1 MEVQLSDGGIRA
13 ADATGSVSVETERWR
28 PGEGAGW
35 PGPADEIVRG
45 TTTALGFLPSHVF
58 AERLDAEAAYE
69 VHDVA
74 DSVPLPA
81 GEYRVRVD
89 GPLVVC
95 LRFDGAAE
103 LRRDAGGVTVAFGRP
118 TAVSLGFRSRDAAP
132 PGTVTVPRTLDGVA
146 TALSWL
152 STGFRSTGLD
162 RSAPEQRGRSPRVE
176 YGEELGIPTSLRSKR
191 AATGVRLHL
200 PRELEY
206 LVPAAPLAGY
216 LGADVRLGA
225 SEPRLEHPGG
235 ERGLARLPGFQHEV
249 SSLLRRTFLLDC
261 LARERVRGEGLVGA
275 AAALDRLELDPDE
288 LEGMRLGDR
297 LDRYLDVDF
306 EAVSDALPEW
316 HLSMYVEP
324 TYERVR
330 TLPHLVSDLAY
341 VFLPESEPLGGHE
354 RLARSL
360 DDFYRSARDQV
371 EVDAVKPVLGPG
383 HIHGWLAEGVPID
396 VFKSVSEAYE
406 HRDRRERRRR
416 PGRRPLSV
424 VAVLNDTEMI
434 EEYANLRAAYGR
446 TVGGRGVD
454 VELRKRLSREE
465 LASVFESEHDLV
477 HYIGHCEDAGLR
489 CTDGHLAADDVRESN
504 AETFLLNACGS
515 YYEGVDLVRKGS
527 VAGAV
532 TFNKVLDRHAA
543 RVGTTFVRLLVNGF
557 SIERA
562 LGLARRRIIMGKDYA
577 VVGDGT
583 HTIAESDGPAPA
595 DATLEDRRGG
605 GFELTYRV
613 HDARRFGGTYH
624 PPVPGVDDA
633 HLYGSER
640 TVSLDATEVE
650 EFLRTA
656 DIPVV
661 YDGDI
666 HWADELAAMLA

>member
-1 MEVQLSDGGIRA
+1 MEVELSGGRIRA
-13 ADATGSVSVETERWR
+13 ADATGSVTVRTERWR

-35 PGPADEIVRG
+35 PGPADELVRG
-45 TTTALGFLPSHVF
+45 TTSALGFLPSHVF
-58 AERLDAEAAYE
+58 AERLDGEGSYE
-69 VHDVA
+69 IHDVT
-74 DSVPLPA
+74 DSVALPSGA
-81 GEYRVRVD
+81 YRVRVD

-103 LRRDAGGVTVAFGRP
+103 LRRESGGFTVSFDRP
-118 TAVSLGFRSRDAAP
+118 TAVSLGFRSRAAAP

-162 RSAPEQRGRSPRVE
+162 RSAPEKRGRSPRVE
-176 YGEELGIPTSLRSKR
+176 YGDELGIPTSLRSKR
-191 AATGVRLHL
+191 SATGVSLHL
-200 PRELEY
+200 PSELEY
-206 LVPAAPLAGY
+206 LLPAAPLAGY

-235 ERGLARLPGFQHEV
+235 ERTLARLPGFQREAAD
-249 SSLLRRTFLLDC
+249 LLRETFLLDC
-261 LARERVRGEGLVGA
+261 LARERVKDDRVVGP
-275 AAALDRLELDPDE
+275 AAALDRLGLDADELD
-288 LEGMRLGDR
+288 GMRLGER
-297 LDRYLDVDF
+297 LERYLDVDF
-306 EAVSDALPEW
+306 AAVSDELPEW
-316 HLSMYVEP
+316 HLAMYVEP
-324 TYERVR
+324 TFERVR
-330 TLPHLVSDLAY
+330 TLPHLVSDLAS
-341 VFLPESEPLGGHE
+341 VFLPESEPLGGNE

-360 DDFYRSARDQV
+360 DDFYRGAHDHA

-406 HRDRRERRRR
+406 HRDRRARRRR
-416 PGRRPLSV
+416 PDRQPISV
-424 VAVLNDTEMI
+424 VAVLNDTGMV
-434 EEYANLRAAYGR
+434 EEYADLRAAYGR
-446 TVGGRGVD
+446 TVGDYGVD
-454 VELRKRLSREE
+454 VEVKKRLSRDE
-465 LASVFESEHDLV
+465 LATVFESEHDLV

-489 CTDGHLAADDVRESN
+489 CTDGHLAVRDVRESN

-583 HTIAESDGPAPA
+583 HTIADGDDPAPA
-595 DATLEDRRGG
+595 DARLEDATDG

-613 HDARRFGGTYH
+613 HDARRFGATYH
-624 PPVPGVDDA
+624 PPVPGVDDL

-640 TVSLDATEVE
+640 TVDLDAAEVR

-666 HWADELAAMLA
+666 HWADELAAALD